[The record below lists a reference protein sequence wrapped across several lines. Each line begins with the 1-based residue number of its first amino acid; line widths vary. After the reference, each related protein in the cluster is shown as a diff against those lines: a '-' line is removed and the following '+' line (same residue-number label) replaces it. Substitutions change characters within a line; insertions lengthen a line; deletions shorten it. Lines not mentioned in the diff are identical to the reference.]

1 MSKSS
6 YAIDE
11 ENFANKRRRFTLDS
25 LVSLATVAESLPF
38 TYTGADLYA
47 LCSDAMLKAITRSA
61 QLVDQRL
68 AAINEK
74 RKANNQSILSV
85 ANYFDHHATDADTE
99 VSVTSEDF
107 TRAREEMAPSVSVD
121 ELRHYERVRDTFEGA
136 TRKSTTEVEQI
147 KSPTKGHFRK
157 EDGSA
162 PKLAELMKY
171 ARENGG
177 NDTFINGTKRP
188 QSASGQTGHGLSDG
202 DDDYVVRTDRLNLNN
217 GAARPPSSRGKAK
230 GKGKAREP
238 PTVDGKANASIE
250 DDLYD

>member
-1 MSKSS
+1 MSSA
-6 YAIDE
+6 YTIDE
-11 ENFANKRRRFTLDS
+11 QTLANNTCRFTLDS
-25 LVSLATVAESLPF
+25 SVSLATVAESLPF

-74 RKANNQSILSV
+74 RQANNQNVLSV

-136 TRKSTTEVEQI
+136 TRKSTAEVEQT
-147 KSPTKGHFRK
+147 KSPTKSHFRK

-162 PKLAELMKY
+162 PKLTELMKY

-177 NDTFINGTKRP
+177 NDTFMNGAKRP

-217 GAARPPSSRGKAK
+217 GVARPPSSKGKGKAK
-230 GKGKAREP
+230 GKSREL
-238 PTVDGKANASIE
+238 PTADGNANAGME